1 MIIKRPGNCAHAANG
16 IGAVN
21 QSMNEQAKMDRGWM
35 EGRKGPVAANG
46 RASVR
51 RRTEDLYANIAK
63 QDPGRARQE
72 PE

>member
-21 QSMNEQAKMDRGWM
+21 QSMNEQAKMDRGRM
-35 EGRKGPVAANG
+35 ERKGPVAANG
-46 RASVR
+46 RASAR

-63 QDPGRARQE
+63 QDPGSARQQ